1 MRRIITLLFLSG
13 NFALHL
19 SGNNAPT
26 AGKIEEKN
34 RKINVSKILLFD
46 VSLFN
51 ILYSDQI
58 DGKYMSCFKMH

>member
-1 MRRIITLLFLSG
+1 MRRIIALLFLSG

-19 SGNNAPT
+19 SGNDAT
-26 AGKIEEKN
+26 SAGKTEEKIG
-34 RKINVSKILLFD
+34 KINVSQILLFD
-46 VSLFN
+46 VYLFN